1 MRTTALY
8 LRLAIARPPRMR
20 TPSWSGLKYEQCG
33 FFRTCP
39 EGGEASPVS
48 RLDEWRRNITTGK
61 EEEGDRPRRAARSAT
76 PSARLA

>member
-8 LRLAIARPPRMR
+8 LRLAIASRPPRTR

-39 EGGEASPVS
+39 EGGEASPVG

-61 EEEGDRPRRAARSAT
+61 EGKAAAGVAPRRTASIF
-76 PSARLA
+76 